1 MGRGGDPGNL
11 RGVGDM
17 VIMIVVM
24 GVLGTPKKTGCL
36 NKRRNYGFSTGD

>member
-1 MGRGGDPGNL
+1 MA
-11 RGVGDM
+11 VMIAIVVM